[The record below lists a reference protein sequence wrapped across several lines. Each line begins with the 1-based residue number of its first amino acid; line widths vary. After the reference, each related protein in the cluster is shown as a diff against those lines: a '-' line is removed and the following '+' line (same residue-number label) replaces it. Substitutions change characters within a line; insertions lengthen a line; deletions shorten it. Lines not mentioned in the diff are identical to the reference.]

1 MDLALKDKII
11 IVSGG
16 AKGIGEGITNV
27 LASEGAIPI
36 IIGRS
41 EEDNL
46 ALVKLIQK
54 QGYQADQVVAELTEP
69 AACENA
75 IKQIVTKFG
84 KIDGLVNNA
93 GENDSVGLENG
104 NYDLFM
110 KSLHKNLIHYY
121 LLAHYALPYLKISKG
136 CIVNINSKTAET
148 GQGGTSA
155 YAAANGGRNAL
166 TREWAVELLT
176 YGIRVNAVVVAE
188 CYTPLYEKW
197 LQALPQPEE
206 KLTTIKKRIPLG
218 QRFTT
223 KEEIANTVAFLLSEK
238 SSHTTGQLIHID
250 GGYVHLD
257 RAL

>member
-84 KIDGLVNNA
+84 KKIGR
-93 GENDSVGLENG
+93 
-104 NYDLFM
+104 
-110 KSLHKNLIHYY
+110 
-121 LLAHYALPYLKISKG
+121 AH
-136 CIVNINSKTAET
+136 V
-148 GQGGTSA
+148 
-155 YAAANGGRNAL
+155 
-166 TREWAVELLT
+166 
-176 YGIRVNAVVVAE
+176 
-188 CYTPLYEKW
+188 
-197 LQALPQPEE
+197 
-206 KLTTIKKRIPLG
+206 
-218 QRFTT
+218 
-223 KEEIANTVAFLLSEK
+223 
-238 SSHTTGQLIHID
+238 
-250 GGYVHLD
+250 
-257 RAL
+257 